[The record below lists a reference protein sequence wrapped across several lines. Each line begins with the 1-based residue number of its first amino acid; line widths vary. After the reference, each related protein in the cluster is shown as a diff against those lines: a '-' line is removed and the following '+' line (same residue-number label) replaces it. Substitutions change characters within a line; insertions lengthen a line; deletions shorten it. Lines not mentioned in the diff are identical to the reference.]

1 MAEGKLNNCYNSRE
15 RNRMNPSSVPAPA
28 GDYVLANFRYLAVYN
43 ELVARISQRQH
54 TLTLFVGIF
63 SGLITALI
71 LTRDIFRTDHASI
84 AWLMAGFP
92 MASIIL
98 TFLNYKYET
107 LISLLRGY
115 LAELER
121 VKGVHL
127 AMPSYNCD
135 VGYMKK
141 ANRARY
147 FHDLACAALLLA
159 YNIAALGTYVSL
171 CGHALT
177 PYKSVLVFVPATAL
191 ACFIAHLQLRRIYYM
206 PKDSP

>member
-1 MAEGKLNNCYNSRE
+1 
-15 RNRMNPSSVPAPA
+15 MNAPTPPIPA
-28 GDYVLANFRYLAVYN
+28 GDYVLANFRYLSVYN

-107 LISLLRGY
+107 LISLLRSY

-121 VKGVHL
+121 VKDAHL
-127 AMPSYNCD
+127 SMPSYNCD
-135 VGYMKK
+135 AAYMRK
-141 ANRARY
+141 ANHARY

-159 YNIAALGTYVSL
+159 YNCAALGTYVSI
-171 CGHALT
+171 CGHAFQ
-177 PYKSVLVFVPATAL
+177 PFKPVIISVAATAL
-191 ACFIAHLQLRRIYYM
+191 ACFIAQLQLKRIYYL
-206 PKDSP
+206 PRPDPAA

>member
-1 MAEGKLNNCYNSRE
+1 MNSP
-15 RNRMNPSSVPAPA
+15 MPAVPS
-28 GDYVLANFRYLAVYN
+28 GDYVLANFRYLSVYN

-84 AWLMAGFP
+84 VWLMAGFP

-98 TFLNYKYET
+98 TLLNYKYET

-121 VKGVHL
+121 VKDAQL
-127 AMPSYNCD
+127 SLPSYNCD
-135 VGYMKK
+135 ADSMRK

-147 FHDLACAALLLA
+147 FHDLACAALLLS
-159 YNIAALGTYVSL
+159 YNIAAIGTYVSI
-171 CGHALT
+171 CGHSFD
-177 PYKSVLVFVPATAL
+177 PYKPVLVLVAGCAL
-191 ACFIAHLQLRRIYYM
+191 ACFIAHLRLRRIYYM
-206 PKDSP
+206 PKPEVPPRRST

>member
-1 MAEGKLNNCYNSRE
+1 MA
-15 RNRMNPSSVPAPA
+15 PSPPA

-84 AWLMAGFP
+84 VWLMAGFP

-98 TFLNYKYET
+98 TFLNFKYET
-107 LISLLRGY
+107 LISILRSY

-121 VKGVHL
+121 VKEAHASL
-127 AMPSYNCD
+127 PSYNCD
-135 VGYMKK
+135 SGYMRR

-147 FHDLACAALLLA
+147 FHDLACGALLLA
-159 YNIAALGTYVSL
+159 YNCAALGTYVSI
-171 CGHALT
+171 CGDAIAPYAGVIAL
-177 PYKSVLVFVPATAL
+177 VAGFAL
-191 ACFIAHLQLRRIYYM
+191 ACFLAHLQLRRIYYL
-206 PKDSP
+206 PSQSAPGTHSNG

>member
-1 MAEGKLNNCYNSRE
+1 L
-15 RNRMNPSSVPAPA
+15 PTVVPT
-28 GDYVLANFRYLAVYN
+28 GDYVLANFRYLSAYN

-84 AWLMAGFP
+84 VWLMAGFP

-121 VKGVHL
+121 LKEAQL
-127 AMPSYNCD
+127 SMPSYNCD
-135 VGYMKK
+135 ADAMRK

-159 YNIAALGTYVSL
+159 YNIAAIGTYISI
-171 CGHALT
+171 CGHAIT
-177 PYKSVLVFVPATAL
+177 PYKSVLAGVAIMAL
-191 ACFIAHLQLRRIYYM
+191 ACFVAHMRLRSIYYM
-206 PKDSP
+206 PETPAQEKSA

>member
-1 MAEGKLNNCYNSRE
+1 
-15 RNRMNPSSVPAPA
+15 MNAPPQVPA
-28 GDYVLANFRYLAVYN
+28 GDYVLANFRYLSVYN
-43 ELVARISQRQH
+43 ELVARIGQRQH

-98 TFLNYKYET
+98 TFLNFKYET

-115 LAELER
+115 LAELES
-121 VKGVHL
+121 VKDAHL
-127 AMPSYNCD
+127 ALPSYNCD
-135 VGYMKK
+135 AGYMRK

-147 FHDLACAALLLA
+147 FHDLACAAMLLA
-159 YNIAALGTYVSL
+159 YNCAALGTYVSI
-171 CGHALT
+171 CGQAFHPFKAVIV
-177 PYKSVLVFVPATAL
+177 SVAATAL
-191 ACFIAHLQLRRIYYM
+191 ACFIAQLQLKRIYYM
-206 PKDSP
+206 PKPPSAA

>member
-1 MAEGKLNNCYNSRE
+1 
-15 RNRMNPSSVPAPA
+15 MNAPTPPVPA
-28 GDYVLANFRYLAVYN
+28 GDYVLANFRYLSAYN

-84 AWLMAGFP
+84 VWLMAGFP
-92 MASIIL
+92 LASIIL

-107 LISLLRGY
+107 LISLLRSY

-121 VKGVHL
+121 VKGAQL

-135 VGYMKK
+135 ADYMRK

-159 YNIAALGTYVSL
+159 YNTAALGTYVSV
-171 CGHALT
+171 CGHTLA
-177 PYKSVLVFVPATAL
+177 PYKSVLALVGAIAL

-206 PKDSP
+206 PKDPSAL